1 MSATTKINTPIE
13 IPSAAVLP
21 VQMADALTGESPFWD
36 ARDATLWWIDIQG
49 QKLLGFRPI
58 SGERLTYHL
67 PSMPGFIAGRLSG
80 GLLIGLEGGIHHF
93 DPVGGL
99 QERLVA
105 VEADLPGNRLNDG
118 KPDVHGRLWFGSM
131 DKSGSGAP
139 SGSLYR
145 IDEVLSVH
153 CERKDVRIPN
163 AIAFSPDGAS
173 MYFADSRTGVIE
185 VMDYDPRTGLP
196 GEART
201 LAAYGDGEAPDGVCV
216 DQDGGIWIAVVG
228 GSRIE
233 RRSPHG
239 ELDLVVRLP
248 VSRPTM
254 PMLGGVDGRTL
265 YITSQRRFLSIAAL
279 RSEPLA
285 GQLLAVRVAYRASEA
300 AFARI

>member
-1 MSATTKINTPIE
+1 
-13 IPSAAVLP
+13 
-21 VQMADALTGESPFWD
+21 
-36 ARDATLWWIDIQG
+36 
-49 QKLLGFRPI
+49 
-58 SGERLTYHL
+58 
-67 PSMPGFIAGRLSG
+67 MPGFIAGRVSG

-105 VEADLPGNRLNDG
+105 VEVDLPGNRLNDG
-118 KPDVHGRLWFGSM
+118 KPDLRGRLWFGSM

-153 CERKDVRIPN
+153 RERTDVRIPN

-173 MYFADSRTGVIE
+173 MYFADSRTGVVE

-196 GEART
+196 GAART

-279 RSEPLA
+279 RREPLA
-285 GQLLAVRVAYRASEA
+285 GQLLAVRVDYRASEA
-300 AFARI
+300 AFARV